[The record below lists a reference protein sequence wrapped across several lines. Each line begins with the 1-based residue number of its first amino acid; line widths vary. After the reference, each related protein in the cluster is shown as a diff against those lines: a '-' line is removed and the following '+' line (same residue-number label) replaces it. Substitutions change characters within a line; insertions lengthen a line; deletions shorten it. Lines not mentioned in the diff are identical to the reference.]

1 MKFKALGLCI
11 LILAIVS
18 PVFAHGVHIA
28 TESDVDVVIIA
39 DESTG
44 ALAKKVADEM
54 GINAQV
60 YKFTSAAQVNHELGH
75 FVFDYNN
82 KVLAVA
88 YQETVEEFIANNP
101 DTSSQVMVS
110 AASEEEIKNAL
121 MELNRNSTSSAE
133 EPTTST
139 ENGFLIPFFSGL
151 LVGLIAGIGLGV
163 FLVKRKTNK

>member
-18 PVFAHGVHIA
+18 PIFAHGVHIA
-28 TESDVDVVIIA
+28 TESDADIVIIA

-54 GINAQV
+54 GINAKV
-60 YKFTSAAQVNHELGH
+60 YKFTSPAQVNHELGH
-75 FVFDYNN
+75 FVFDYNH

-110 AASEEEIKNAL
+110 AASEEDIKNAL
-121 MELNRNSTSSAE
+121 MELNGNSTSSE
-133 EPTTST
+133 EESTTSP

-163 FLVKRKTNK
+163 FLVKRKNN